1 MGDQHCT
8 ETAAA
13 DARQALA
20 TLEWSAP
27 SFLAMAT
34 MACAAAF
41 APLQS
46 LWGRPLPSPAA
57 RPACQ
62 RRCLLTTHAAEQQAV
77 PSSTA
82 ADPAPGVSV
91 PPPPPATSKADSLPP
106 ERLKQ
111 LRRDGLALKDVIKM
125 GRRGPAEGLASQVR
139 QRWNTSE
146 VSKAGCTAL
155 PQYACCDGCCAHC
168 SHASLHLCV

>member
-1 MGDQHCT
+1 MHQT
-8 ETAAA
+8 VTAAA
-13 DARQALA
+13 DEDGKALA
-20 TLEWSAP
+20 TQSGQHKLP
-27 SFLAMAT
+27 PLAMAA

-62 RRCLLTTHAAEQQAV
+62 RRCLLVAHAVEQQAV
-77 PSSTA
+77 PSSAA
-82 ADPAPGVSV
+82 ADSAPGVSV
-91 PPPPPATSKADSLPP
+91 PPPPPPATSKADSLPP

-146 VSKAGCTAL
+146 VSKAGCPAL
-155 PQYACCDGCCAHC
+155 P
-168 SHASLHLCV
+168 